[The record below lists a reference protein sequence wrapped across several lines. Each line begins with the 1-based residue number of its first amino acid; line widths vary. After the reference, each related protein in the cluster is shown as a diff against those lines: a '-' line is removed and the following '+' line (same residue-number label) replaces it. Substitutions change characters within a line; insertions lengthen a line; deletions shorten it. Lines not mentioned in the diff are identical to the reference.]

1 MRVYRDLNKNTSAYA
16 ELANLKYLATPTNKE
31 EKILQEHKHEIPA
44 ILERA
49 KHLTSEGE
57 CMTKTTEKTMKV
69 CTKCE
74 EEKPLEEFY
83 TDKHGKYG
91 RKSVC
96 KECEIKQHKIK
107 KEKVKSSV
115 AKLEPSKTELDKD
128 KYKKYLLCQIDITI
142 NLITKLQGKL
152 ETYHELLE
160 EL

>member
-1 MRVYRDLNKNTSAYA
+1 MRIYSDLNKNTSAYA

-69 CTKCE
+69 CTKCG

-107 KEKVKSSV
+107 K
-115 AKLEPSKTELDKD
+115 
-128 KYKKYLLCQIDITI
+128 
-142 NLITKLQGKL
+142 
-152 ETYHELLE
+152 
-160 EL
+160 

>member
-69 CTKCE
+69 CTKCG